1 MICFSKVRNSGPNLL
16 LLHANWFR
24 AVGQVSWCN
33 RLLSTTVASTTKS
46 NRKAWKEITPE
57 VKIVDY
63 LDRLHLGYLPKR
75 SERVAL
81 AKKYETLGEEDKT
94 IRGGGVKV
102 VKIKD
107 AIKKAKAPYPFTEIG
122 KFESTAKLETE
133 IPQPFG
139 YDPKELKKI
148 DEKSGIV
155 LNVAYNTPEI
165 AIIGRSNVGK
175 STLLN
180 ELLNFNSSYVQKCA
194 VSDRPGETKQ
204 LSFYSVGRYI
214 EESLPKH
221 VKVRFITVIFSIIDS
236 YSFTFFTGS
245 AFIDIS

>member
-1 MICFSKVRNSGPNLL
+1 MICFNQVRNLGPKLL
-16 LLHANWFR
+16 RHANGCL
-24 AVGQVSWCN
+24 VVDVSQCT
-33 RLLSTTVASTTKS
+33 RFLSTTVAPIAKS
-46 NRKAWKEITPE
+46 NRKAWKEIAPE
-57 VKIVDY
+57 AKIIDY

-81 AKKYETLGEEDKT
+81 AKKFERFEEEDKT

-122 KFESTAKLETE
+122 KFESTSKLETE

-155 LNVAYNTPEI
+155 LNTAYNTPEI

-180 ELLNFNSSYVQKCA
+180 ELLNFNSSYVQKCT

-204 LSFYSVGRYI
+204 LSFYSIGRYI

-221 VKVRFITVIFSIIDS
+221 VKVHLI
-236 YSFTFFTGS
+236 
-245 AFIDIS
+245 AAISL

>member
-1 MICFSKVRNSGPNLL
+1 MSLL
-16 LLHANWFR
+16 QSIRHRVFGT
-24 AVGQVSWCN
+24 VYQCK
-33 RLLSTTVASTTKS
+33 RLSSTVTVAAKS
-46 NRKAWKEITPE
+46 NRKVWKEIVPE

-63 LDRLHLGYLPKR
+63 LDRLQLGYLPKR

-81 AKKYETLGEEDKT
+81 AKKYENLGEEDKT

-102 VKIKD
+102 VKIKN

-122 KFESTAKLETE
+122 KFECNAKLETE

-148 DEKSGIV
+148 DEKSDIV
-155 LNVAYNTPEI
+155 LNKLYSTPEI

-180 ELLNFNSSYVQKCA
+180 ELLNFNSSYIQKCA

-204 LSFYSVGRYI
+204 LSFYSIGRYI

-221 VKVRFITVIFSIIDS
+221 VKVLLLT
-236 YSFTFFTGS
+236 
-245 AFIDIS
+245 